1 MTTKTKLI
9 TVILWAIIFLW
20 VILFFSSVAKGD
32 FNEWNDIQEAVEKIN
47 KELTPKEKELY
58 EYKLQMEKLDIERQE
73 LLSGYNKLSS
83 EVNELYKQKESLGLF
98 TKTQP
103 N

>member
-1 MTTKTKLI
+1 
-9 TVILWAIIFLW
+9 
-20 VILFFSSVAKGD
+20 
-32 FNEWNDIQEAVEKIN
+32 
-47 KELTPKEKELY
+47 
-58 EYKLQMEKLDIERQE
+58 MEKLDIERQE